1 MEHAAH
7 GAWGMLG
14 EGVPCP
20 GCARGL
26 AASWSTEN
34 LMAVAWKKDKTWAFL
49 AWKLSISVET
59 RREWCGKKAW
69 WGHFALR
76 TLSLLCTL
84 SIFGEVSVLAGSL
97 VASCSCADGRA
108 ASPRRLRAGNTRI
121 FPRA

>member
-1 MEHAAH
+1 
-7 GAWGMLG
+7 
-14 EGVPCP
+14 
-20 GCARGL
+20 
-26 AASWSTEN
+26 
-34 LMAVAWKKDKTWAFL
+34 MAVAWQKDKTWAFL

-59 RREWCGKKAW
+59 RRDWCGKQAW
-69 WGHFALR
+69 WAHFAFR
-76 TLSLLCTL
+76 TPSL